1 MPRMTEITQREQVA
15 EADRPYFDSIIASRG
30 RIGAPYG
37 YLLHSPDLA
46 ARIAHT
52 IGYARFE
59 SGLDKQIAELAIC
72 SVAREL
78 DCLYEWA
85 AHEDGAREAGVREQ
99 AIESIKAGT
108 APDGLTPDE
117 AVVVRYV
124 HELLRAPHRAS
135 DATFGALHVRLG
147 DRGMAELTAIVGGY
161 VMLACCLNAFGVP
174 PPEGRPVLPT

>member
-1 MPRMTEITQREQVA
+1 MPRMPEITQREQVA
-15 EADRPYFDSIIASRG
+15 EADQPHFDSIIASRG
-30 RIGAPYG
+30 RIGDPYQ

-59 SGLDKQIAELAIC
+59 TGLDKQVLELAVC
-72 SVAREL
+72 SVAREM

-85 AHEDGAREAGVREQ
+85 AHEDEARKAGVREQ
-99 AIESIKAGT
+99 AIESIKAGA

-117 AVVVRYV
+117 AMVVRYV
-124 HELLRAPHRAS
+124 HELLRPPHRAS
-135 DATFGALHVRLG
+135 EATFGTLHARLG
-147 DRGMAELTAIVGGY
+147 DHGMAELTAIVGGY

-174 PPEGRPVLPT
+174 TPEGRPVLPT